1 MKDSEAQPSTTA
13 GLPPYEGNDM
23 AGYVLSNGGF
33 EIAGIYGA
41 IRSITNVRD
50 TAIIVT
56 DWSVWRIRP
65 SWQTG
70 FCVERVAVL

>member
-1 MKDSEAQPSTTA
+1 MKDNAQVSQTTD
-13 GLPPYEGNDM
+13 LPLYDGNDI
-23 AGYVLSNGGF
+23 AAYALAHGF
-33 EIAGIYGA
+33 ELPGRYGA

-65 SWQTG
+65 SYGTG
-70 FCVERVAVL
+70 FCVERVAML